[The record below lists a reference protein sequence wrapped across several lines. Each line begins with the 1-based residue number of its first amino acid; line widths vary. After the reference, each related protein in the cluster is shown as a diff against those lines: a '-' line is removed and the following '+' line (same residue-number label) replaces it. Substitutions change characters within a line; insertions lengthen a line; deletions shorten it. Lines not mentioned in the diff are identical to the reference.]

1 MRFFIGSYIYDIIL
15 LILCGV
21 VFKTFILKKGLSEKE
36 SFFIRHTLPIIY
48 IPLSVLLI
56 VNMVYIVLIDREII
70 DNTYK
75 GFALYSLSFIWIIMV
90 IIGFYNRIK
99 YGSKDW
105 EYVEET
111 KRGIFGLIG
120 LFVMAIFMYLFI

>member
-1 MRFFIGSYIYDIIL
+1 MRFFVGSYIYDTIL

-21 VFKTFILKKGLSEKE
+21 VFKTFILKRIIRKRI
-36 SFFIRHTLPIIY
+36 FFIRHTLPIVY

-75 GFALYSLSFIWIIMV
+75 GFALYSLVFIWAIMM

-120 LFVMAIFMYLFI
+120 LLLWRY

>member
-1 MRFFIGSYIYDIIL
+1 MRFFVGSYIYDIIL

-75 GFALYSLSFIWIIMV
+75 GFALYSLAFIWIIMM
-90 IIGFYNRIK
+90 IITVHHRIK
-99 YGSKDW
+99 YGNKDW
-105 EYVEET
+105 KYKEDT
-111 KRGIFGLIG
+111 KIMIIG
-120 LFVMAIFMYLFI
+120 LSMLVFIFIMIWLFG

>member
-36 SFFIRHTLPIIY
+36 SFFIRHTLPIVY

-75 GFALYSLSFIWIIMV
+75 GFALYSLAFIL
-90 IIGFYNRIK
+90 
-99 YGSKDW
+99 S
-105 EYVEET
+105 
-111 KRGIFGLIG
+111 LIH
-120 LFVMAIFMYLFI
+120 I

>member
-36 SFFIRHTLPIIY
+36 SFFILHTLPIVY

-56 VNMVYIVLIDREII
+56 VNMVYIVLMRKII
-70 DNTYK
+70 LCGRRN
-75 GFALYSLSFIWIIMV
+75 
-90 IIGFYNRIK
+90 
-99 YGSKDW
+99 
-105 EYVEET
+105 
-111 KRGIFGLIG
+111 
-120 LFVMAIFMYLFI
+120 

>member
-1 MRFFIGSYIYDIIL
+1 MRFFVGSYIYDTIL

-75 GFALYSLSFIWIIMV
+75 GFALYSLVFIWAIMM

-120 LFVMAIFMYLFI
+120 LLVIAIFMYLFI

>member
-75 GFALYSLSFIWIIMV
+75 GKNHQCKGHTKSRRGSIGKLLKHSLV
-90 IIGFYNRIK
+90 K
-99 YGSKDW
+99 YV
-105 EYVEET
+105 YQ
-111 KRGIFGLIG
+111 
-120 LFVMAIFMYLFI
+120 

>member
-1 MRFFIGSYIYDIIL
+1 MI
-15 LILCGV
+15 
-21 VFKTFILKKGLSEKE
+21 FKTGSPRAADKIVE
-36 SFFIRHTLPIIY
+36 T
-48 IPLSVLLI
+48 IPLSKGESYKETKSLLTQ
-56 VNMVYIVLIDREII
+56 VYIVLIDREII

-75 GFALYSLSFIWIIMV
+75 GLALYSLAFIWIMMV

-105 EYVEET
+105 EYIEET

-120 LFVMAIFMYLFI
+120 LLVMAIFMYLFI

>member
-1 MRFFIGSYIYDIIL
+1 MFSIYL
-15 LILCGV
+15 LEDND
-21 VFKTFILKKGLSEKE
+21 KQ
-36 SFFIRHTLPIIY
+36 RAY
-48 IPLSVLLI
+48 
-56 VNMVYIVLIDREII
+56 YREII

-75 GFALYSLSFIWIIMV
+75 GFALYSLVFIWAIMM

-120 LFVMAIFMYLFI
+120 LFVMAILMYLFI

>member
-48 IPLSVLLI
+48 IPLNNLYTPFCIINCEYGL
-56 VNMVYIVLIDREII
+56 YCFDR
-70 DNTYK
+70 
-75 GFALYSLSFIWIIMV
+75 
-90 IIGFYNRIK
+90 
-99 YGSKDW
+99 
-105 EYVEET
+105 
-111 KRGIFGLIG
+111 
-120 LFVMAIFMYLFI
+120 